1 MSQLRT
7 VEFTQMKQGT
17 RADYAL
23 VREAQIAY
31 ERELPNRIMTALQ
44 RLGEGESLQG
54 FKVSRLEH
62 SLQTATRAENDQADL
77 EMVVAALVHDLGD
90 ELATVNHSQMAAAII
105 RPYVRPEVTWIVEHH
120 GLFQMQYY
128 AHHQDLDPNGYL
140 AYRDHRWFAS
150 CQRFVE
156 SWDQAA
162 FDPDYPTKSLSHF
175 EPKVREIFSRV
186 AFDLAVMTQ

>member
-1 MSQLRT
+1 MNRPRT
-7 VEFTQMKQGT
+7 VEFTQMKHGT

-23 VREAQIAY
+23 VQELQAEHI
-31 ERELPNRIMTALQ
+31 RELPTRIVTALG

-62 SLQTATRAENDQADL
+62 SLQTATRAENDGADL
-77 EMVVAALVHDLGD
+77 ELVVAALIHDLGD
-90 ELATVNHSQMAAAII
+90 ELATLNHSQLAASII

-128 AHHQDLDPNGYL
+128 GHHQDLDPTGHL
-140 AYRDHRWFAS
+140 AYRDHPWFAS

-162 FDPDYPTKSLSHF
+162 FDPNYPTKDLQHF
-175 EPKVREIFSRV
+175 EPKVREIFSRA
-186 AFDLAVMTQ
+186 AFGRISS